1 MDAVLHLAESLMG
14 SPWLYLLV
22 LGLTAV
28 DGFLPIVP
36 GETVVIAA
44 GTYAVTGEPNAVALL
59 VAAWIGALC
68 GDVISHHLGRGAGP
82 LARWFRRRRW
92 GGALLGWADREL
104 TARGGMLLVSARFIP
119 GGRTATTLTSGI
131 VRFPRSRFVGF
142 AALAGVLWAL
152 YYVGV
157 GMLGGLAFQQQPL
170 LGVAMG
176 IGTAIVL
183 GGGIELVRSLRG
195 RRRSQARSSSVSPAP
210 DRPASSRS
218 QARSSSVSPAPDRPT
233 SSRSQARSS
242 SVSPPKRAALGVG
255 PAPAPDAP

>member
-22 LGLTAV
+22 LGLTAL
-28 DGFLPIVP
+28 DGFLPVVP

-44 GTYAVTGEPNAVALL
+44 GAYALSGEPSVLGLL
-59 VAAWIGALC
+59 AAAWAGALG

-82 LARWFRRRRW
+82 FARWFRRRRW
-92 GGALLGWADREL
+92 GETLLGWAQREL

-131 VRFPRSRFVGF
+131 VRYPRPRFIGF
-142 AALAGVLWAL
+142 AALAGLLWAL

-157 GMLGGLAFQQQPL
+157 GALGGMIFQQQPL

-176 IGTAIVL
+176 IGLALTLAGALEGL
-183 GGGIELVRSLRG
+183 GLL
-195 RRRSQARSSSVSPAP
+195 RRRLGPSPHPRHDAV
-210 DRPASSRS
+210 D
-218 QARSSSVSPAPDRPT
+218 PT
-233 SSRSQARSS
+233 TLR
-242 SVSPPKRAALGVG
+242 RAVH
-255 PAPAPDAP
+255 PEQMS